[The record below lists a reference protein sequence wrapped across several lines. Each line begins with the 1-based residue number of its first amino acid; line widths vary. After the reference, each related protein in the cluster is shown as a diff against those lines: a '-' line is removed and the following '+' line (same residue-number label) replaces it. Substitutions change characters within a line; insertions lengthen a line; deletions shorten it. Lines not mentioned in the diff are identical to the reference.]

1 MCDNSRSIGLFCS
14 KNNDMID
21 IDDINSSKET
31 NDIYDETVSKFNSFY
46 NKAKNLKSSIENY
59 ICEIN
64 KSAKRAFREMNK
76 AFRKEHY
83 LISRT
88 RYKLKDELNGKIDNI
103 KEELNNF
110 LKRTENIISSFAD
123 ISKAIESFGKL
134 KESHIIR
141 TWCYISEINKYNEK
155 ANNLFKEPKKTL
167 FFSFDEDKDSI
178 NYRNYYFDGLPVPED
193 ILFEK
198 NDKNEVEITWKSD
211 ESLIKNYFDRD
222 KIKYEIEVKSIVKK
236 YEYESKEK
244 KLILKNM
251 DNQKQ
256 YKIHIRTVL
265 NNSYSTWSKIETF
278 TLENLSKKVFP
289 KKSLFDKTPF
299 TIGNIF
305 AEKKEEK

>member
-46 NKAKNLKSSIENY
+46 NKAKNLKSSIEDY
-59 ICEIN
+59 ICEII

-103 KEELNNF
+103 IEELNNF

-155 ANNLFKEPKKTL
+155 ADNLFKEPKRTL
-167 FFSFDEDKDSI
+167 FFSFDKDELSI
-178 NYRNYYFDGLPVPED
+178 NYRNYYFDGLSVPED
-193 ILFEK
+193 ILLEK
-198 NDKNEVEITWKSD
+198 NEKNEIEITWKSD
-211 ESLIKNYFDRD
+211 ESLIKDSSDRD
-222 KIKYEIEVKSIVKK
+222 KIKYEIEIKSIVKK

-299 TIGNIF
+299 IIGNIF